1 MEEDFPAPRG
11 VAKRPLVKYVM
22 GGGFLLAVIA
32 LIWGPLALFALGNT
46 VGEAN
51 LPFEVSV
58 ELKVGPYEP
67 IYRMSSQSSKIFQ
80 YELKMEFF
88 NEQQNVNFSFLV
100 H

>member
-1 MEEDFPAPRG
+1 MENDFPAPRG
-11 VAKRPLVKYVM
+11 VSKRPLVKYVM

-46 VGEAN
+46 VGEYN
-51 LPFEVSV
+51 VPLEVSV

-80 YELKMEFF
+80 YKFAD
-88 NEQQNVNFSFLV
+88 SFTD
-100 H
+100 

>member
-11 VAKRPLVKYVM
+11 VPKKPLVKYIM

-46 VGEAN
+46 VGAPN
-51 LPFEVSV
+51 PPLEVSV

-67 IYRMSSQSSKIFQ
+67 IYRMTAQSSKIFQ
-80 YELKMEFF
+80 YKM
-88 NEQQNVNFSFLV
+88 QRQNL
-100 H
+100 